1 LRAEGKL
8 LARPTITNASVTAQ
22 LHHEGHACTFT
33 FQIGTIKEV
42 ALKTEQ
48 ARRLDL
54 EIGRIWAGEAP
65 GDVLLALLRVTAKHL
80 RRLDSRTRGRVVLE
94 FITTLV
100 RVTERNSDLRPE
112 MLKRLVHP
120 ATHVPR
126 QLPVRE
132 RTQIVQY
139 PPNWW
144 RIPEYRSRR
153 QLARSF
159 IEDHPVGEFDQS
171 RFAIMKGILCGLLTY
186 SPVWRTIS
194 VTKQGNFR

>member
-1 LRAEGKL
+1 
-8 LARPTITNASVTAQ
+8 
-22 LHHEGHACTFT
+22 
-33 FQIGTIKEV
+33 
-42 ALKTEQ
+42 LKTEQ

-120 ATHVPR
+120 ATR
-126 QLPVRE
+126 
-132 RTQIVQY
+132 
-139 PPNWW
+139 
-144 RIPEYRSRR
+144 
-153 QLARSF
+153 AAAAA
-159 IEDHPVGEFDQS
+159 G
-171 RFAIMKGILCGLLTY
+171 
-186 SPVWRTIS
+186 
-194 VTKQGNFR
+194 